1 MTPTSSASAP
11 LRVGVVGLGW
21 AGQQHIAAYAAN
33 PDVDLVAIA
42 GLEDGPRAELA
53 EQFDIPVAVADWQEL
68 FSGTPLDAVSVAVP
82 TFLHAPIAIA
92 ALQRGIHVLS
102 EKPIARSAAE
112 AAEMVSAAR
121 ASGRVLQVA
130 FNHRQRGDVRA
141 LAAEAASGAL
151 GRIYHVRAS
160 WLRRSGIPALGSW
173 FTSRELAGGGPLV
186 DIGVHMIDAVLDL
199 MGEPR
204 VLSASAVTH
213 AEFGPRGLGGPDAA
227 TGGKQF
233 TGSAFDVEDFATVLL
248 RLEGGASVA
257 LDTSWA
263 SYRPEGDE
271 FGFVVY
277 GTEGGAEL
285 RVVDYAP
292 ATDVPLYAGTTD
304 AVADRV
310 LPGGEPAG
318 HQGVVDEFIRTIRT
332 PELWAAS
339 DGSQAAR
346 RAAIIDACYRSA
358 AEGRE
363 VAVEDVEAEVAR

>member
-11 LRVGVVGLGW
+11 LRVAVVGLGW

-42 GLEDGPRAELA
+42 GLEDAPRAELA
-53 EQFDIPVAVADWQEL
+53 EKFGIPVAVADWQEL
-68 FSGTPLDAVSVAVP
+68 FSSTPLDAVSVAVP

-121 ASGRVLQVA
+121 TAGRVLQVA

-141 LAAEAASGAL
+141 LAAEVASGAL

-292 ATDVPLYAGTTD
+292 ATDVPLYAGTTE

-310 LPGGEPAG
+310 LPGGVPAG
-318 HQGVVDEFIRTIRT
+318 HQGVVDEFVRTIRT
-332 PELWAAS
+332 PALWAAS
-339 DGSQAAR
+339 DGSIAAR

>member
-1 MTPTSSASAP
+1 MTPTSSASTP

-53 EQFDIPVAVADWQEL
+53 EQFGIPVAVADWQEL
-68 FSGTPLDAVSVAVP
+68 FSSTPLDAVSVAVP

-112 AAEMVSAAR
+112 AAEMVAAAR
-121 ASGRVLQVA
+121 TSGRVLQVA

-332 PELWAAS
+332 PALWAAS